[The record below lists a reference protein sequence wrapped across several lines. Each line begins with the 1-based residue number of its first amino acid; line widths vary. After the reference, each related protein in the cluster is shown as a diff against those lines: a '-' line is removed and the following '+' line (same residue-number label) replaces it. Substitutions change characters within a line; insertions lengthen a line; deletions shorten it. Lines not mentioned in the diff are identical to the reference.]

1 MFDQLPHDRGDEPIW
16 HPVSSL
22 MFMAVQEGK
31 ASATGGAHAILHHLG
46 DHPALPYG
54 VVERAMKAA
63 ATVDARISDLAMLR
77 QHLGEALGRAG
88 LPSTNSS
95 LLSDGGAVREF
106 VLVQGLLSGSCQV
119 PLARW
124 KVGRA

>member
-1 MFDQLPHDRGDEPIW
+1 MFDQLPHDRGHEPAW

-22 MFMAVQEGK
+22 MFMAVLEDK
-31 ASATGGAHAILHHLG
+31 TSATERSHALLHHLG
-46 DHPALPYG
+46 DHPALPYA

-63 ATVDARISDLAMLR
+63 ATVDKRTRDLALLR
-77 QHLGEALGRAG
+77 QHLGEALAQAG
-88 LPSTNSS
+88 LPATARS
-95 LLSDGGAVREF
+95 LLEEGGTVREF
-106 VLVQGLLSGSCQV
+106 VLVQGLLGGNCQV